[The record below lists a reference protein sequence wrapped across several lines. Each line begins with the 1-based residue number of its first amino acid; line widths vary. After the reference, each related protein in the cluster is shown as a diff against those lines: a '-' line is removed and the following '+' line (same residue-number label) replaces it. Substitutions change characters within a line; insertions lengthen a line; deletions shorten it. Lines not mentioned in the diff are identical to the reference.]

1 MRRALARLLE
11 RLPGKRRAPCNH
23 PDPRGPRFA
32 GSHSRRPAADRPLRV
47 VTFNVRFARRV
58 GRAIEAIEE
67 SEELRELDVLALQE
81 MDERGVKR
89 IARHLGLDYVYY
101 PAVVHA
107 LHGRNFGNA
116 VLSRFRIVDAH
127 KILLP
132 HSGSGE
138 GRLRIA
144 VAATL
149 AVGRRRLR
157 VYNLH
162 LGTPLEIRRRQREEQ
177 VAAVLAD
184 AMRFRGAVL
193 ILGDLN
199 ARGVGRLVE
208 TRGYHWAT
216 KHVRGTIGPFAWDH
230 IFFGGGGAAL
240 LGAGVVRDNRGASD
254 HKPVWSLIDLP
265 PAVRQLPA

>member
-32 GSHSRRPAADRPLRV
+32 GRHAPRSAADRPLRV

-58 GRAIEAIEE
+58 GRAIEALEE
-67 SEELRELDVLALQE
+67 SEELRDLDVLALQE
-81 MDERGVKR
+81 MDEGGVKR
-89 IARHLGLDYVYY
+89 IARRLGLDYVYY
-101 PAVVHA
+101 PAVVHP

-127 KILLP
+127 KIPLP
-132 HSGSGE
+132 HSGAGA
-138 GRLRIA
+138 GGLRVA

-149 AVGRRRLR
+149 AIGRRRLR
-157 VYNLH
+157 AYNLH

-184 AMRFRGAVL
+184 TLRFRGAVL

-199 ARGVGRLVE
+199 ARGVGRLLE
-208 TRGYHWAT
+208 TRGYLWAT
-216 KHVRGTIGPFAWDH
+216 KQVRRTIGPFAWDH
-230 IFFGGGGAAL
+230 IFVGGPSAAVL
-240 LGAGVVRDNRGASD
+240 DAGVVRDNHGASD
-254 HKPVWSLIDLP
+254 HKPVWSLIEL
-265 PAVRQLPA
+265 

>member
-1 MRRALARLLE
+1 MRRTLARLLE
-11 RLPGKRRAPCNH
+11 RLAGKRRAPRNH

-32 GSHSRRPAADRPLRV
+32 GSHAPRSAADRPLRV

-58 GRAIEAIEE
+58 GRAIEALEE
-67 SEELRELDVLALQE
+67 SEELRGLDVLALQE

-89 IARHLGLDYVYY
+89 IARRLGLDYVYY
-101 PAVVHA
+101 PAVVHP

-116 VLSRFRIVDAH
+116 VLSRFRIADAS
-127 KILLP
+127 KIPLP
-132 HSGSGE
+132 HSGAGE
-138 GRLRIA
+138 GGLRIA

-162 LGTPLEIRRRQREEQ
+162 LGTPLEIGRRQREEQ
-177 VAAVLAD
+177 VATVLAD
-184 AMRFRGAVL
+184 ALRFRGAVL

-208 TRGYHWAT
+208 TRGYLWAT
-216 KHVRGTIGPFAWDH
+216 KHVRRTIGPFAWDH
-230 IFFGGGGAAL
+230 IFLGGPGTAVL
-240 LGAGVVRDNRGASD
+240 DAGVVRDNRGASD
-254 HKPVWSLIDLP
+254 HKPVWGLIEL
-265 PAVRQLPA
+265 